1 MLIKVYTDFITRQE
15 KSQEKI
21 CRSLKTIYVRGNV
34 IIADFSRCNSA
45 LQEYNIKRIAN
56 FTHSLIECVKINL
69 NEGIN
74 ENHTLKTARTVM
86 TAAVF
91 QSAVT
96 QLFPLF
102 QR

>member
-15 KSQEKI
+15 KSQVKI
-21 CRSLKTIYVRGNV
+21 IYVRGNV

-74 ENHTLKTARTVM
+74 ENHTLQTARTVM